1 MDLACQRI
9 LVGANAG
16 VALFPEDA
24 EDIESLIQAADGAM
38 YTAKGLPGSDVRLL
52 PETDSI

>member
-9 LVGANAG
+9 LVGASAG
-16 VALFPEDA
+16 VALFPVDA

-38 YTAKGLPGSDVRLL
+38 YTAKGLPGSDIRLL